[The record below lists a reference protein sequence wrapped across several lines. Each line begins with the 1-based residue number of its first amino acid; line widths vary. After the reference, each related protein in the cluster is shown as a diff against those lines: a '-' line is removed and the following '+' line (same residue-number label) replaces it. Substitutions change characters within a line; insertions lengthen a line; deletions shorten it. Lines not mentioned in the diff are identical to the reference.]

1 MSHERRML
9 RISLAEQR
17 LELLED
23 GAVVRRYPVSTAAN
37 GAGECNGS
45 GCTPRGWHTI
55 HARIGA
61 GAAPD
66 TVFVGR
72 VPTGELY
79 SEALAQE
86 QPGRDWILTRIL
98 WLEGLEEGRNRGG
111 EVDTLARYI
120 YLHGTPDSV
129 ALGTPGSH
137 GCVRLR
143 NADVIELFERVREG
157 MRVWI
162 QEAPFDADSPR
173 FPMV

>member
-1 MSHERRML
+1 MI

-23 GAVVRRYPVSTAAN
+23 GEVVRSYPVSTAAN
-37 GAGECNGS
+37 GPGERNGS
-45 GCTPRGWHTI
+45 GCTPRGWHEI

-72 VPTGELY
+72 EPTGEIY
-79 SEALAQE
+79 SEELAQR
-86 QPGRDWILTRIL
+86 QSDRDWILTRIL
-98 WLEGLEEGRNRGG
+98 WLSGLEPGCNQGG
-111 EVDTLARYI
+111 EVDTLGRYI

-129 ALGTPGSH
+129 QLGMQGSH
-137 GCVRLR
+137 GCVRMR
-143 NADVIELFERVREG
+143 NADVVELFARVHEG

-162 QEAPFDADSPR
+162 QEGPFDAASPR
-173 FPMV
+173 YPAV